1 MSEEST
7 RDQDDILTM
16 LRRKRAE
23 LLEAGANP
31 YGGRFE
37 TTHHTSDITEHAEEM
52 MDEKVTVAGRIM
64 SMRSHGK
71 TCFFD
76 VQDRAG
82 RIQIYARRDDLG
94 PEQYALVT
102 GSDVGDI
109 VGVAGR
115 VFRTRRGEIS
125 IALGGFSLL
134 TKTLRPMPEK
144 WHGLRD
150 VDLRYRQRYLDLI
163 VNPQV
168 RDTFVLRSRII
179 AEVRRFLDDR
189 GFLEVETPIMQPI
202 AGGGAARPFV
212 THHNVLDM
220 SLYLRIALE
229 LYLKRLM
236 VGGLERVYEIGR
248 NFRNEGIST
257 KHNPEFTMLE
267 LYQAY
272 GDYTDMM
279 ELTEQLVATVA
290 QEVLGSTVI
299 TCDDE
304 KIELAPPWPR
314 IKLYDAIADRT
325 GIDAHTIQ
333 DDDDARAVAE
343 KLGMSVS
350 KPPTVAS
357 VMDKLIE
364 MVEDEIVSPVFLYDY
379 PVVISPLAKRK
390 EDEPHLTYRF
400 EAFACGR
407 ELANAFSELN
417 DPVDQLHRFQ
427 QQQAERARGD
437 DEAHPM
443 DEEFILALEHGMPP
457 TGGMGLGIDRLVML
471 LTGANSI
478 RDVILFPL
486 MRPRSQ

>member
-1 MSEEST
+1 MSEQT
-7 RDQDDILTM
+7 RKEHDDILSM
-16 LRRKRAE
+16 LRRKRDE
-23 LLEAGANP
+23 LLEAGVNP

-37 TTHHTSDITEHAEEM
+37 VTHHTLDITDDEEKM
-52 MDEKVTVAGRIM
+52 MDQEVTVAGRIM
-64 SMRSHGK
+64 SLRSHGK

-76 VQDRAG
+76 VQDRTG
-82 RIQIYARRDDLG
+82 RIQVYARRDSLG
-94 PEQYALVT
+94 TEQYTMVT
-102 GSDVGDI
+102 SSDVGDI
-109 VGVAGR
+109 VGVRGR

-125 IALGGFSLL
+125 IALEEFSLL
-134 TKTLRPMPEK
+134 AKTIRPMPEK

-168 RDTFVLRSRII
+168 RETFVLRSRII

-202 AGGGAARPFV
+202 AGGGAARPFT

-279 ELTEQLVATVA
+279 ELTETLVATVA
-290 QEVLGSTVI
+290 QRALGTTVVKWGEQEI
-299 TCDDE
+299 D
-304 KIELAPPWPR
+304 LSPPWPR
-314 IKLYDAIADRT
+314 IKLYDAIAERT

-333 DDDDARAVAE
+333 SDADARAVAE
-343 KLGMSVS
+343 KLGMSAS

-357 VMDKLIE
+357 VLDKLIE
-364 MVEDEIVSPVFLYDY
+364 LVEGEIAAPVFLYDY
-379 PVVISPLAKRK
+379 PVAISPLAKRK

-417 DPVDQLHRFQ
+417 DPTDQRQRFE

-457 TGGMGLGIDRLVML
+457 TGGMGMGIDRLVML
-471 LTGANSI
+471 LTGETSI

-486 MRPRSQ
+486 MRPRS